1 MVIKLPLIITSVV
14 TAFVI
19 SGCSLEAT
27 DQEFQRVSSPYQ
39 DIEHTL
45 TEKAQQDF
53 FKQAKQCILGDSSLA
68 DEVLL
73 TFNSSLP
80 LKDRPKVG
88 VFLEDSFQEQLNA
101 KDSKPYLFQTK
112 ILTVMYENCLQ
123 KASTL
128 KSKDYLQYFVTRAF
142 VIARISQHYYLENDY
157 LNGAYWQQRV
167 INLVGVSQ
175 GNYILGREFVKSP
188 KTVQMGADML
198 AYAATLN
205 NQSAISY
212 LNDYVIY
219 QNIFDKLQEESN
231 ESANSRN

>member
-19 SGCSLEAT
+19 SGCALEPG
-27 DQEFQRVSSPYQ
+27 DQEFQRAASPYQ
-39 DIEHTL
+39 DIEKSL

-53 FKQAKQCILGDSSLA
+53 FKQAKQCILGDATIA

-73 TFNSSLP
+73 NFNSSLP
-80 LKDRPKVG
+80 SKDRPKVG

-112 ILTVMYENCLQ
+112 TLTVMYENCLQ

-142 VIARISQHYYLENDY
+142 VIARISQHYYLEKDY
-157 LNGAYWQQRV
+157 LNGAYWQQRA
-167 INLVGVSQ
+167 INLVGLSQ
-175 GNYILGREFVKSP
+175 GNYILGREFVKNP
-188 KTVQMGADML
+188 KTLQMGADML

-205 NQSAISY
+205 NQNAINY

-219 QNIFDKLQEESN
+219 QNIFDKLQEENN
-231 ESANSRN
+231 ERANSRN